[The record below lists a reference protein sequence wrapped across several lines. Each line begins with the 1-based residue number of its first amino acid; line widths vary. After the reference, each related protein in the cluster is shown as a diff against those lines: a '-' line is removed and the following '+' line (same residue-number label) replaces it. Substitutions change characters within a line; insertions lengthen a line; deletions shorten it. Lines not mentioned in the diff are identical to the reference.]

1 MEYTKISRHQFCL
14 KLKDNRA
21 RNDSIMFLYMFYQK
35 LPKGAGKNP
44 SRIRGWSTLVLN
56 AAENQV
62 LCIDLATSRSFK
74 MSSRLTIMIC
84 KIYKD

>member
-14 KLKDNRA
+14 KLKDNGA

-44 SRIRGWSTLVLN
+44 QESGDGLH
-56 AAENQV
+56 
-62 LCIDLATSRSFK
+62 
-74 MSSRLTIMIC
+74 
-84 KIYKD
+84 